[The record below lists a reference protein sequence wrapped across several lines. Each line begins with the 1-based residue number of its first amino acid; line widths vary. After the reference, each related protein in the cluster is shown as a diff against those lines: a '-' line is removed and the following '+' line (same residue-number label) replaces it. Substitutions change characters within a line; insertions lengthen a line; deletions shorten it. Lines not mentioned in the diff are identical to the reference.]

1 MSTKIYVGGL
11 NEETTEAE
19 LEGLFTK
26 YGIVMN
32 TAITT
37 NNENAISKK
46 IGLVEMQHAEEAQ
59 KAITV
64 LNGKDF
70 AERKLTVNQARPQ
83 QDRGS
88 GRTAYQS
95 NSISYR

>member
-11 NEETTEAE
+11 NEKTTEDE
-19 LEGLFTK
+19 LEVLFAK
-26 YGIVMN
+26 YGTIVN
-32 TAITT
+32 VAIITDRDDGH
-37 NNENAISKK
+37 SK
-46 IGLVEMQHAEEAQ
+46 GFGFVEMQNAEEAQ

-64 LNGKDF
+64 LSGKDF

-88 GRTAYQS
+88 GRTAYS
-95 NSISYR
+95 ETARLY